1 MAANEVV
8 SRRAERK
15 AAVQAKRDARWQK
28 RYDKA
33 PVKRQARMDAAKAKK
48 AERVAKRQARK
59 DARAERKGLKTSMK
73 EKRNDPG
80 MLDADREFFKAN
92 AKQRNMSLRDYYAKY
107 VK

>member
-33 PVKRQARMDAAKAKK
+33 PVKRQARMDATKARK
-48 AERVAKRQARK
+48 AARLAKRGERIAKR
-59 DARAERKGLKTSMK
+59 DERKGLLTSMK